1 MTASVLLRPLL
12 LLLLKINV
20 FHTQYPVPSRHL
32 LVQGQ
37 RLKRQNN
44 VWNPLK
50 VTNKDIRTTSLTSS
64 GWFWCYL
71 LLILN
76 GSQYIV
82 QVFPLLTLNK

>member
-1 MTASVLLRPLL
+1 MTASVLLEPLL
-12 LLLLKINV
+12 KLNV
-20 FHTQYPVPSRHL
+20 FHTQYTVPSRQL
-32 LVQGQ
+32 LVQSQ

-50 VTNKDIRTTSLTSS
+50 ITNKDIRTTSLTSS

-76 GSQYIV
+76 
-82 QVFPLLTLNK
+82 VFHTLLKCFHC